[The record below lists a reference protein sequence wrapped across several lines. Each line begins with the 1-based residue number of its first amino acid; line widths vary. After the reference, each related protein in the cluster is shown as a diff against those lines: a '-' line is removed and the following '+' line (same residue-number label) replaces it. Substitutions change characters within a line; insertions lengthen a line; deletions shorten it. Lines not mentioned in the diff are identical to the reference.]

1 MAFDSLSEKLQ
12 NVFKNLRGKGRL
24 TEADVKNRPMDIYRS
39 SENFWYLELGGTEDT
54 IEKAEQTKDRLIPLA
69 LGAWDY
75 IKTAGN
81 ILRKPGI
88 WNFWAFCLRSGN
100 PVE

>member
-1 MAFDSLSEKLQ
+1 
-12 NVFKNLRGKGRL
+12 
-24 TEADVKNRPMDIYRS
+24 MDIYRS
-39 SENFWYLELGGTEDT
+39 SENFWYLELVGTEDT